1 MAAGIGWYE
10 TRALSNANFLPKIGG
25 IPQRFEIPNSILRTD
40 IRGNGPYS
48 EVKPQG
54 KATARSS
61 YQQEMDSR
69 YGANSNT
76 VSYFDRQRDYFDGG
90 YDKNAQSFGIMN
102 NGDSGEW
109 QPGIRSNSVPG
120 IQQKSSLWRFGQ
132 KMDESGNLS
141 EWRGAGSELIRS
153 RVTHAGGKDVGWME
167 RNIIG
172 FGAQTQKLK
181 ALSMPSSGETID
193 NAINA
198 LWLKRSDT
206 GAWANQQ
213 DKYAFEDLTAL
224 KTSGNIYAPSTQFQI
239 KKQSNANNAMAADIK
254 SQSERSVLQAKIR
267 SNASEEASKRK
278 TSFRNT
284 TINMA
289 RNGLKIP
296 NSTGS

>member
-1 MAAGIGWYE
+1 MAAGTGWYE

-40 IRGNGPYS
+40 IRGGRPYS

-69 YGANSNT
+69 YGANSDT

-102 NGDSGEW
+102 TGDSGEW

-153 RVTHAGGKDVGWME
+153 RVTRANGNDVGWME
-167 RNIIG
+167 SNVIG

-198 LWLKRSDT
+198 IWSKRSDT

-213 DKYAFEDLTAL
+213 DQYAFEDLTAL
-224 KTSGNIYAPSTQFQI
+224 KTSGNIYAPSTQFAI
-239 KKQSNANNAMAADIK
+239 RKQVAANDMVAKDVNSLK
-254 SQSERSVLQAKIR
+254 ERSAFEAKMR
-267 SNASEEASKRK
+267 NKASEESSKRK